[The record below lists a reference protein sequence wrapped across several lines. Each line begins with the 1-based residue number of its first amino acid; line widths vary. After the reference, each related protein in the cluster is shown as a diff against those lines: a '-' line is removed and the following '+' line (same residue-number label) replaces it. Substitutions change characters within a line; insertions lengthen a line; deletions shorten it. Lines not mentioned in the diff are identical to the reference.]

1 MDEFLRRVIEGEYVL
16 EENRKIDEIKKNYKK
31 IKNMSNDERARFD
44 GRNAGDVNSN
54 TKDSMVAGGIIGAF
68 SAGVTAGAV
77 AGLTPFIVPGIVIG
91 AASGAVTYTAI
102 GKAVNAGV
110 KRSIVKYSKGEP
122 ITKSTVTK
130 LLNACK
136 TTKDLNK
143 FKKWLTLVDNNI
155 KLIYKKEPEKTKMAE
170 NFRDWLDDEIYSD
183 KLLKK
188 ELEIKKR
195 EKKLKE
201 SYEPYKLNDYDLMT
215 NDEFCDL
222 MELEA
227 AQYKNATSVNDIM
240 ESINIYDTLSTQNDS
255 ECFTESILSN
265 MEIENK

>member
-1 MDEFLRRVIEGEYVL
+1 MDEFLRRVIDGEYIL
-16 EENRKIDEIKKNYKK
+16 EENRKLDEIKKNYKK
-31 IKNMSNDERARFD
+31 IRSMSDAERAKFD
-44 GRNAGDVNSN
+44 GRNAGDVNSS
-54 TKDSMVAGGIIGAF
+54 TKDSMIAGGIIGAVG
-68 SAGVTAGAV
+68 AGISV
-77 AGLTPFIVPGIVIG
+77 GLTPFIVPGLVIG

-110 KRSIVKYSKGEP
+110 KKSIVKYSKGQP

-170 NFRDWLDDEIYSD
+170 NFRNWLDDEIYSN

-188 ELEIKKR
+188 EMEIKKR
-195 EKKLKE
+195 EKKIKR
-201 SYEPYKLNDYDLMT
+201 
-215 NDEFCDL
+215 
-222 MELEA
+222 
-227 AQYKNATSVNDIM
+227 I
-240 ESINIYDTLSTQNDS
+240 I
-255 ECFTESILSN
+255 
-265 MEIENK
+265 